1 MISKSELARTTDNAT
16 PILIT
21 KTNNMKQKFINWITE
36 EDEYD
41 GVSILEGLKV
51 MAAGL
56 IIAYI
61 ATYLHIHT

>member
-1 MISKSELARTTDNAT
+1 
-16 PILIT
+16 
-21 KTNNMKQKFINWITE
+21 MKQKFINWITE
-36 EDEYD
+36 QDEYD

-61 ATYLHIHT
+61 ATYLHLHT